1 MKKGLMIISYV
12 GLALTAVPAFF
23 VFAGKLSFD
32 QYKLL
37 MIAGAV
43 LWFTTAPLWIDRGT
57 KSSH

>member
-1 MKKGLMIISYV
+1 MIISYV